1 MHTCEP
7 PIEALNEWLTVYP
20 SVEGSYGHLLL
31 EQVTETNQ
39 DLINIFRPYFE
50 SAHLDAREHFHQ
62 EIAIDLHPDAGAL
75 GEQTCYPNCLPS
87 KAHKGLFGEVMAGM
101 LTEAFKTCFVGNH
114 EWKIP
119 IFLFRMHADVE
130 AYLWTLVRDETRERE
145 IFGRFGSDFI
155 GLSLNDQGAVNRI
168 IIGEA
173 KWRSKLTQGVMDTLM
188 LGKWYTDKET
198 GEKYRSRGIWFE
210 MNRDTVVPHGLR
222 QMQRL
227 LQYKNMEE
235 YQAAVL
241 SIDKIIVQKDGPALP
256 RTNLVLVSGND
267 TPTRGTANSLIQRD
281 SLPTEYHAP
290 HDLQVVELIL
300 QNGETLI
307 DGIYSSLWMGK

>member
-7 PIEALNEWLTVYP
+7 PTEALNEWLTVYP
-20 SVEGSYGHLLL
+20 SVKGTYGHLLL
-31 EQVTETNQ
+31 EQATETNQ
-39 DLINIFRPYFE
+39 NLISVLRPYFE
-50 SAHLDAREHFHQ
+50 SAHLDAREHFHR
-62 EIAIDLHPDAGAL
+62 EIAIDLHPDAGAP

-101 LTEAFKTCFVGNH
+101 LTEAFKTSFVGNH

-155 GLSLNDQGAVNRI
+155 GLSLNDQGEVNRI

-173 KWRSKLTQGVMDTLM
+173 KWRSQLTQSVIDTLM
-188 LGKWYTDKET
+188 LGKWHTNKDT
-198 GEKYRSRGIWFE
+198 GERHRARGIWFE
-210 MNRDTVVPHGLR
+210 INRDTGVPHGLR
-222 QMQRL
+222 QLQRL
-227 LQYKNMEE
+227 LQHTNMEG
-235 YQAAVL
+235 YQAAVV
-241 SIDKIIVQKDGPALP
+241 SIDRIVAQKDAPILP
-256 RTNLVLVSGND
+256 RTNLVLISGND
-267 TPTRGTANSLIQRD
+267 TPNREAANSLIPWETIPSD
-281 SLPTEYHAP
+281 YLAP

-300 QNGETLI
+300 QDGETLI
-307 DGIYSSLWMGK
+307 NEIYSSLWKGK